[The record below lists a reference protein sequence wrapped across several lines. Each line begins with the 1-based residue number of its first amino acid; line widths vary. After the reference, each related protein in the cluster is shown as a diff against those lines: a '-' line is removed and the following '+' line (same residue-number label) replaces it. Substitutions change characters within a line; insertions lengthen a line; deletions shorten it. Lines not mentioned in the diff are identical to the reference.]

1 MYCITR
7 YVVLHVGQPDKVLNE
22 SIGIYDPCTI
32 NISWTPPKLLKPLD
46 GYVVI
51 LNEESTNFTVNNSY
65 ILLSVNSYNLSIMAV
80 NKVNIGP
87 AVNII
92 VNKSDIGIMQ
102 AIIYNYIALSD
113 TRFNL
118 TKVVVSLKE
127 NQWFIKV
134 AIPVREYLYYK
145 LQHLIYPS

>member
-1 MYCITR
+1 MDYITR
-7 YVVLHVGQPDKVLNE
+7 YIVLHVGQPDKVLNE

-32 NISWTPPKLLKPLD
+32 NISWTPPKSLKPLD

-65 ILLSVNSYNLSIMAV
+65 ILLPVNSYNLSIMAI

-92 VNKSDIGIMQ
+92 VNKSDIGISHT
-102 AIIYNYIALSD
+102 IIHKYNYIALSD
-113 TRFNL
+113 THFNL
-118 TKVVVSLKE
+118 TKAVV
-127 NQWFIKV
+127 
-134 AIPVREYLYYK
+134 
-145 LQHLIYPS
+145 